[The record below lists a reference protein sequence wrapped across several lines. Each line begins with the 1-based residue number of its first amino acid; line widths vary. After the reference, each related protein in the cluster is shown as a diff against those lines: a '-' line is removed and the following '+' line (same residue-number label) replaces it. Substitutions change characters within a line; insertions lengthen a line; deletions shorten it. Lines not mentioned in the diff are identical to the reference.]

1 MLEIGIPRRLFA
13 KLTLAG
19 LGAAALA
26 ACGGGGGRSGPAG
39 VLRRSTANEPQSL
52 DPHYVPGNAGAALM
66 YDMFAGLMS
75 YDAGGALTN
84 GLAESFDISPDGL
97 RYTFHL
103 RDNLKWSDGRALT
116 SEDFVYSFRRSAD
129 PDAATRSGR
138 VLGAVRNFR
147 QILRRQ
153 APVESLG
160 IGAPDP
166 QTVTVELEYPASYL
180 PDVLGSFSSAAVPRH
195 AIEAHAERWTRP
207 ENIVVSGAFTLAEWV
222 PNTLIRLRKNPNF
235 YAADQ
240 VRIEEVIFYPVE
252 RPATA
257 VTRFRAGELD
267 VAFNIPPD
275 QLELLR
281 NAGFEDAIRSSPTIG
296 VYYALLNNRE
306 GPTAD
311 VRVREALSLSVDRD
325 LICNSLMR
333 GEGEPAYSIVPSAM
347 PNYQGAQIAMSSQTM
362 DERRARA
369 RDLLA
374 QAGYSAS
381 NPLNLT
387 YKFGG
392 QESNR
397 RVAVALQSMWR
408 EIGVDAV
415 LENVGGNSI
424 VADARNGAYQ
434 AMRYQY
440 YAPYQDPVAFLLL
453 MQSEAN
459 TNFSFFSDQAYDRTL
474 DAADR
479 TVDPEL
485 RKQRLREAEE
495 MVMRQFPV
503 IPIYFNRRNY
513 LVSSRVQG
521 WQENVR
527 GEHLSRYLSL
537 QS

>member
-1 MLEIGIPRRLFA
+1 MEKMGIPRRRFA
-13 KLTLAG
+13 QWA
-19 LGAAALA
+19 LGGAAVAALA
-26 ACGGGGGRSGPAG
+26 ACGGGGAKGEAG
-39 VLRRSTANEPQSL
+39 VLHRSTANEPQSL

-66 YDMFAGLMS
+66 YDMFEGLMAFDSDGKLSPGLAQS
-75 YDAGGALTN
+75 YDVS
-84 GLAESFDISPDGL
+84 EDGL
-97 RYTFHL
+97 RYTFRL
-103 RDNLKWSDGRALT
+103 RDNLKWSDGRDLT
-116 SEDFVYSFRRSAD
+116 SEDFIYSFRRSAD
-129 PDAATRSGR
+129 PNAATRSGR

-147 QILRRQ
+147 RIVRGE
-153 APVESLG
+153 VGVDELG
-160 IGAPDP
+160 VSAPDA
-166 QTVTVELEYPASYL
+166 QTVVIDLEYPASYL
-180 PDVLGSFSSAAVPRH
+180 PDVLASFSSSVVPRH

-207 ENIVVSGAFTLAEWV
+207 ENIVVSGAYTLAEWV
-222 PNTLIRLRKNPNF
+222 PNTHIRLRKNTYF
-235 YAADQ
+235 HDAAN
-240 VRIEEVIFYPVE
+240 VAIEEVVFYPVE

-275 QLELLR
+275 QLDSLR
-281 NAGFEDAIRSSPTIG
+281 ESGYGDSIRSSPTVG
-296 VYYALLNNRE
+296 VFYALLNNRA
-306 GPTAD
+306 GPTTDA
-311 VRVREALSLSVDRD
+311 RVREALSISVDRD
-325 LICNSLMR
+325 LICNTLLR
-333 GEGEPAYSIVPSAM
+333 GEGEPAYSIVPAAM
-347 PNYQGAQIAMSSQTM
+347 PDYQGASIPMATQSM

-369 RDLLA
+369 RTLLA
-374 QAGYSAS
+374 EAGYSAA
-381 NPLNLT
+381 NPLSVT

-408 EIGVDAV
+408 DIGVNAV

-424 VADARNGAYQ
+424 VADARNGNYQ

-459 TNFSFFSDQAYDRTL
+459 INFSFFNDAGYDRVL
-474 DAADR
+474 DRADR
-479 TVDPEL
+479 TTDAAL

-495 MVMRQFPV
+495 MVMSQFPV

-513 LVSSRVQG
+513 LVSPRVHG
-521 WQENVR
+521 WRENVR